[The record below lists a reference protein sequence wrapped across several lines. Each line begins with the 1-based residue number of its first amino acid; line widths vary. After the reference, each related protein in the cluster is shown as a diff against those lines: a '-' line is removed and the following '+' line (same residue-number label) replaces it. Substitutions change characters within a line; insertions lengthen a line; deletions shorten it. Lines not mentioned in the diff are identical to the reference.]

1 MRFMPLAAVAVA
13 ASLIA
18 SCNQP
23 ETGTRHEEV
32 ADQATWQPAPVHD
45 AVEPSETIE
54 AAPAAAWREVAQEN
68 LLLMVL
74 ADGGPV
80 ETDLAREFALSHVDT
95 LRALPRTGQWPSP
108 ATYPVPKEHLTHR

>member
-1 MRFMPLAAVAVA
+1 MRFMLLAAVAVA

-32 ADQATWQPAPVHD
+32 ADQATWQPAPVDD

-54 AAPAAAWREVAQEN
+54 AAPDAAWREVAPEN
-68 LLLMVL
+68 LLLMDL
-74 ADGGPV
+74 ADGGRV
-80 ETDLAREFALSHVDT
+80 AIELAPEFAPAHVAN
-95 LRALPRTGQWPSP
+95 RSEEH
-108 ATYPVPKEHLTHR
+108 TYELQSLMRIS

>member
-32 ADQATWQPAPVHD
+32 ADQATWQPAPVDD
-45 AVEPSETIE
+45 AVEPSATNE
-54 AAPAAAWREVAQEN
+54 AAPDAAWREVAPEN
-68 LLLMVL
+68 LLLMAL
-74 ADGGPV
+74 ADGGRVAIELAPELPPAHV
-80 ETDLAREFALSHVDT
+80 TNTPPLARAGWWDGP
-95 LRALPRTGQWPSP
+95 APSP
-108 ATYPVPKEHLTHR
+108 LHA